1 MDGKHGNKGGSVE
14 RAHGAVKMGHAVRP
28 ARATF
33 ASPRRSPMTIPANDP
48 TLRSWSPVPAE
59 SDFPIQNLPLG
70 VGSIGGAAPG
80 PLSRIGDMAID
91 LRALAEAGLLDGTG
105 IPREA
110 FAAPAL
116 NALMAGGRAPVS
128 ALRARLSGLLRHD
141 TPDLRDSAGLRERAL
156 IPVARVAMHLPVQ
169 VGDYTDFYSS
179 RQHAYNVGCMF
190 RDPAN
195 ALLPN
200 WLHLPV
206 GYHGRAS
213 SIVVSGTPIRRPV
226 GQFKPAPDAAPVLGA
241 TRQLDMEL
249 EVAFITFNGNALGDR
264 IGTAQAEAHIL
275 GLVLFND
282 WSARDIQAWEYV
294 PLGPFLGKNFGSSVS
309 PWVVL
314 LDALEPFRIG
324 GPEQDPPVLPYLRQ
338 EGHHHFDI
346 ALEASIAT
354 AGGDETVICRS
365 NFRHMYWSMAQQL
378 AHHTVNGCNVRC
390 GDMMASGTIS
400 GDDPGSYGSLLELTW
415 KGTKPLRL
423 QDGSERRFLE
433 DGDTLVMRGHCA
445 KGGVRIGFGEVRGTV
460 LPALPY
466 L

>member
-1 MDGKHGNKGGSVE
+1 
-14 RAHGAVKMGHAVRP
+14 
-28 ARATF
+28 
-33 ASPRRSPMTIPANDP
+33 MTLPANDP
-48 TLRSWSPVPAE
+48 ALRSWVPVPDG

-70 VGSIGGAAPG
+70 AGSWNGGP
-80 PLSRIGDMAID
+80 PVPMTRIGDRAVD
-91 LRALAEAGLLDGTG
+91 LSVLAEAGLLDGLG
-105 IPREA
+105 IDRTA
-110 FAAPAL
+110 FDAPVL
-116 NALMAGGRAPVS
+116 NPLMAAGRPGVR
-128 ALRARLSGLLRHD
+128 ALRERLSTLLRHD
-141 TPDLRDSAGLRERAL
+141 NAVLRDDNDLREEAL
-156 IPVARVAMHLPVQ
+156 VAVDQVVMQLPVA

-213 SIVVSGTPIRRPV
+213 SIVVSGTPIRRPM
-226 GQFKPAPDAAPVLGA
+226 GQYRSAPDAPPAFGP

-249 EVAFITFNGNALGDR
+249 EVAFITFNGNALGER
-264 IGTAQAEAHIL
+264 IGTDRSEDHIL

-294 PLGPFLGKNFGSSVS
+294 PLGPFLGKNFGSSMS

-314 LDALEPFRIG
+314 LDALEPFRTAS
-324 GPEQDPPVLPYLRQ
+324 PDQDPPVLPYLRQ
-338 EGHHHFDI
+338 QGPHHFDI
-346 ALEASIAT
+346 ALEAAIAT
-354 AGGDETVICRS
+354 ADGRETVICRTNFS
-365 NFRHMYWSMAQQL
+365 NQYWSMAQQL

-390 GDMMASGTIS
+390 GDVMASGTIS
-400 GDDPGSYGSLLELTW
+400 GGSPESFGSLLELTW
-415 KGTKPLRL
+415 KGTRPLTL
-423 QDGSERRFLE
+423 HDGTTRKFLE
-433 DGDTLVMRGHCA
+433 DGDTLVMRGHA
-445 KGGVRIGFGEVRGTV
+445 GGRGVRIGFGEVRGTV